1 MNLNKIIQFFVPT
14 EKRFFP
20 LYIEQANAIGQ
31 AAKFLLQL
39 VSTTDN
45 SQKELLNKQ
54 IKEQEVRGDVV
65 LREFEKTLYN
75 IYLTPF
81 SREDVH
87 ELAEL
92 MDDLLDRLDDAS
104 NVILTH
110 GYDSVD
116 EDLIKMANNL
126 SKAAENIV
134 SIANCFTDIPK
145 YGYNIVDYCKAV
157 KDIEHDSDEIYGEY
171 ITKLF
176 AVDGLSMTQIIKRR
190 DIVQSLES
198 ATNTAKYITDKTRSI
213 MAKMS

>member
-1 MNLNKIIQFFVPT
+1 MNLNRIIQFFVTT
-14 EKRFFP
+14 ENRFFP
-20 LYIEQANAIGQ
+20 LYIEQADAINK
-31 AAKFLLQL
+31 AARYLSLLVNTIDAVQI
-39 VSTTDN
+39 
-45 SQKELLNKQ
+45 EILNKQ

-65 LREFEKTLYN
+65 LREFEKNLYN
-75 IYLTPF
+75 LSLTPF

-110 GYDSVD
+110 GYDSID
-116 EDLIKMANNL
+116 GDLIKMADNL
-126 SKAAENIV
+126 VSATDSIV
-134 SIANCFTDIPK
+134 SITNCFTDIPK

-157 KDIEHDSDEIYGEY
+157 KDIEHANDEIYGDY

-176 AVDGLSMTQIIKRR
+176 AADTLSMTQIIKRR
-190 DIVQSLES
+190 DIVQSLEN